1 MSYSVNYLSKFSE
14 DGYLYGKLVLF
25 EDGEQFFVNHAKL
38 DVYTGEIYSNA
49 ELGKYLGMLKCVY
62 KTETYKNAL
71 GMCEVLKPC
80 FESVTYPFVFIPY
93 DVLEFH
99 KITGFVQVDN
109 NVRISLGYEFN
120 DSQEIKFIP
129 IIKDGVIF
137 EFSNEI

>member
-38 DVYTGEIYSNA
+38 DVYTEEIYSNA

-71 GMCEVLKPC
+71 GMCEYLRPYL
-80 FESVTYPFVFIPY
+80 EPVTYPFVFIPY
-93 DVLEFH
+93 DVLDFH
-99 KITGFVQVDN
+99 KITGFVHVDKN
-109 NVRISLGYEFN
+109 MRISLN
-120 DSQEIKFIP
+120 DKSNDFQEIKFVP
-129 IIKDGVIF
+129 VVKDGVMF

>member
-1 MSYSVNYLSKFSE
+1 MYHFTEYLSKFSE

-38 DVYTGEIYSNA
+38 DIYTGEICSNA
-49 ELGKYLGMLKCVY
+49 ELGKYLGLLKCVY
-62 KTETYKNAL
+62 KTEAYKNAL
-71 GMCEVLKPC
+71 EMCEVLRPC
-80 FESVTYPFVFIPY
+80 LEPVTCPFVFIPY
-93 DVLEFH
+93 DVLDFH
-99 KITGFVQVDN
+99 KITGFVYVDN
-109 NVRISLGYEFN
+109 NIRIPLRYKSN